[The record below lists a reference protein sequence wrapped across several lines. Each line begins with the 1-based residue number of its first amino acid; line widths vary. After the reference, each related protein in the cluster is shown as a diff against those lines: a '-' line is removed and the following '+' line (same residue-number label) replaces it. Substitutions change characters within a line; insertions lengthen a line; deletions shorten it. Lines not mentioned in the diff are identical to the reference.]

1 MPADSVSAGLSA
13 SINDIKVTNS
23 MGLKILFPL
32 QNLSVDTTK
41 VNKIAEVVSPE
52 ALKQIKEI
60 KPSQWTE
67 LLTQWGGK
75 ALTFGI
81 KVVIAIV
88 AFYLGKL
95 LLNALVKW
103 LDRIMVRRSFEPAA
117 RTFLRSFANIGGF
130 VLLIVIIISTLG
142 FQPVSLAAL
151 LASVGVAVGMGLSGQ
166 LQNLAG
172 GLIVLLT
179 KPFKV
184 GDYIVSNNVEG
195 VVDGV
200 TLFHTTV
207 MTFENKYIFIPNGLL
222 SSNVIINYSRMAVR
236 RNEWIIG
243 IEYNEDFDRV
253 KTLLLRLIDEEPR
266 IIKDPLPTVVLKELA
281 DSSVRVMARAWCATD
296 DLWNVYWDIN
306 ERIYSEFNRQGIAF
320 PFPQL
325 TIHGSAAGQ
334 ERRGKSTEA
343 QSPENVSTNTSL

>member
-1 MPADSVSAGLSA
+1 
-13 SINDIKVTNS
+13 
-23 MGLKILFPL
+23 MGLKIFFPL

-52 ALKQIKEI
+52 ALKQIKDI

-81 KVVIAIV
+81 KVLIALV

-95 LLNALVKW
+95 LLNVLIKW

-172 GLIVLLT
+172 SLIVLLT

-222 SSNVIINYSRMAVR
+222 SSNVIIN
-236 RNEWIIG
+236 
-243 IEYNEDFDRV
+243 
-253 KTLLLRLIDEEPR
+253 
-266 IIKDPLPTVVLKELA
+266 
-281 DSSVRVMARAWCATD
+281 
-296 DLWNVYWDIN
+296 
-306 ERIYSEFNRQGIAF
+306 
-320 PFPQL
+320 
-325 TIHGSAAGQ
+325 
-334 ERRGKSTEA
+334 
-343 QSPENVSTNTSL
+343 